1 MWLLILKDIDKA
13 EVMDYLC
20 MGVEYKQVGNDV
32 HCQYYSKSDL
42 LKDLRDA
49 IRESDWVSD
58 YEIHNLGKHNGLWF
72 Y

>member
-1 MWLLILKDIDKA
+1 
-13 EVMDYLC
+13 MDYLC

-32 HCQYYSKSDL
+32 HCQYYSKSDINE
-42 LKDLRDA
+42 DLRNATRKSGVAFDYL
-49 IRESDWVSD
+49 D